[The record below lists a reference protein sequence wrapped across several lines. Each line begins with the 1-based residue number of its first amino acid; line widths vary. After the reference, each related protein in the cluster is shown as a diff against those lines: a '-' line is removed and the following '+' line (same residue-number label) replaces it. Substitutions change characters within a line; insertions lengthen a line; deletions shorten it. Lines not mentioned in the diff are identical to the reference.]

1 MLVFDPN
8 VRCSSLIKTGDY
20 IESYLKDTVNVKR
33 YMDSRYP
40 EGMVSDRLCDHIVR
54 LRLMALHL
62 PMPSED
68 RKQIDR
74 MIIVHDL
81 PEIVVGDVT
90 AIIKKERS
98 LSTDD
103 EVAVAEK
110 MLNERDFALYS
121 QFSQAEDYLLGNSLV
136 ASCDN
141 AIIAKVLDSL
151 EGSMYF
157 HYAISKWAKA
167 GQMQLPPGCSMEYF
181 FGVVLDG
188 FKCKTTIKQ
197 ETGNLVNELL
207 LSAYKYIENLWV
219 GYEQITPDVIK
230 KRLSMYK

>member
-33 YMDSRYP
+33 YMDPRYP

-68 RKQIDR
+68 KKQIDR

-81 PEIVVGDVT
+81 PGIVVGDVT

-121 QFSQAEDYLLGNSLV
+121 QFSQAEDYLLGSSLV

-151 EGSMYF
+151 EGSMYLIF
-157 HYAISKWAKA
+157 
-167 GQMQLPPGCSMEYF
+167 
-181 FGVVLDG
+181 
-188 FKCKTTIKQ
+188 
-197 ETGNLVNELL
+197 
-207 LSAYKYIENLWV
+207 
-219 GYEQITPDVIK
+219 
-230 KRLSMYK
+230 